1 MKKTILSLLSMA
13 FICAMTLTSCDEIM
27 SKMDNPV
34 DSYLKVDAEVF
45 VKEGSA
51 VELYAETISDAEV
64 TYTVG
69 DEKIAKVEKVSNHE
83 VKVIG
88 VKPGETVIDV
98 KLAAN
103 EYYKAGEA
111 KVKVVVG
118 PTYTLKDAV
127 VDGAKLKIG
136 YKFNGKDCL
145 FAYEYDAD
153 KKAFIELEENS
164 VPQEITDLY
173 EVSMIYNGEDK
184 ITQKLIS
191 KENGAVVPLELNLY
205 TGGSFDRIYKLPC
218 EMTSLQVNNYEMLP
232 YVPESV
238 TPVDILT
245 PGLLPDNMAV
255 GVKGAYPIN
264 IFPDNATNQ
273 VIKFTSSDPN
283 VITIDAAGNFECVA
297 AGTATIKAEA
307 TDGSGKFV
315 EKEITVTL
323 PIVDLSELT
332 APYIA
337 KNGEV
342 LTGETY
348 YKISIAENATVS
360 LSGATITNSVECL
373 GTATIV
379 LVKETVNTITN
390 YGSTALI
397 ASPAEKT
404 LTIKGEGQ
412 LNANGGGDNAG
423 IGSPNGGTCGNIVI
437 EGGIINAR
445 TSYGAAIGAGDG
457 GGVCGDIT
465 ISGGT
470 VTATK
475 NSACGAAIGSGDSW
489 GGGSACGNITITGG
503 TVTAIGGISGPGIG
517 AGGLEADYN
526 STCKNI
532 TITGGKV
539 TATGGQYAAGIGT
552 GYGSATYTSKSS
564 CGNITISGGT
574 VVATKGDNATWDVGP
589 SNSGQVGTVSVS
601 VTVKDKNGNP
611 ASIYSGAASAP
622 RRANAKALVLP
633 LPTPRR

>member
-27 SKMDNPV
+27 STMDNPV

-103 EYYKAGEA
+103 AYYKAGEA
-111 KVKVVVG
+111 KVKVVVT
-118 PTYTLKDAV
+118 PAVTLKDAV

-136 YKFNGKDCL
+136 YKFAGEDYI
-145 FAYEYDAD
+145 FAYEFDAAKKEFNPLDENNVPEAITKLYD
-153 KKAFIELEENS
+153 
-164 VPQEITDLY
+164 ITITYD
-173 EVSMIYNGEDK
+173 GDGK
-184 ITQKLIS
+184 ITQKLVS
-191 KENGAVVPLELNLY
+191 KADENVVPFVLNLY
-205 TGGSFDRIYKLPC
+205 TAGSFDRIYKLPI
-218 EMTSLQVNNYEMLP
+218 ELKSVVVNNYDVLP
-232 YVPESV
+232 YTEESV
-238 TPVDILT
+238 TPIADLQAA
-245 PGLLPDNMAV
+245 GLSDNMTVGEKGSFAV
-255 GVKGAYPIN
+255 TGVTPQ
-264 IFPDNATNQ
+264 NATNQ
-273 VIKFTSSDPN
+273 VIKYSSSN
-283 VITIDAAGNFECVA
+283 TAVMTIDANGNFEAVG
-297 AGTATIKAEA
+297 AGEATLKAEA

-315 EKEITVTL
+315 EKEITVTAE
-323 PIVDLSELT
+323 VNLSELT
-332 APYIA
+332 AEYTAP
-337 KNGEV
+337 NGVV
-342 LTGETY
+342 LKGETG

-360 LSGATITNSVECL
+360 LSGATINNSVECL

-379 LVKETVNTITN
+379 LVKETVNTITT
-390 YGSTALI
+390 GKVSTALI
-397 ASPAEKT
+397 AGPAETT

-412 LNANGGGDNAG
+412 LNANAGGDHAG
-423 IGSPNGGTCGNIVI
+423 IGSPYKGTCGNIVI
-437 EGGIINAR
+437 EGGIINAS
-445 TSYGAAIGAGDG
+445 TAYGAAIGAADG

-475 NSACGAAIGSGDSW
+475 NAGYGAAIGSGDSY

-503 TVTAIGGISGPGIG
+503 NVTAIGGPNAPGIG
-517 AGGLEADYN
+517 AGGLEENYN

-539 TATGGQYAAGIGT
+539 TATGGMNAAGIGT
-552 GYGSATYTSKSS
+552 GYGSGYSSKSS

-589 SNSGQVGTVSVS
+589 GYSGQVGTVSVS
-601 VTVKDKNGNP
+601 VTVKDKNGNN

-622 RRANAKALVLP
+622 RRANAKPVVLP
-633 LPTPRR
+633 VPTPRR

>member
-13 FICAMTLTSCDEIM
+13 FISAMTLTSCDEIM

-51 VELYAETISDAEV
+51 VKLYAETISDAEI

-103 EYYKAGEA
+103 AYYKAGEA
-111 KVKVVVG
+111 KVKVVVD

-127 VDGAKLKIG
+127 VAGAKLKIG

-145 FAYEYDAD
+145 FAYEYDAE
-153 KKAFIELEENS
+153 KKAFNLLPDNS
-164 VPQEITDLY
+164 TLPEGYFFILN
-173 EVSMIYNGEDK
+173 YNGDDK
-184 ITQKLIS
+184 ITQYLWDMNINKVLT
-191 KENGAVVPLELNLY
+191 LNLY
-205 TGGSFDRIYKLPC
+205 TGGSFDRIYKEPC

-238 TPVDILT
+238 TPIADLQAAQ
-245 PGLLPDNMAV
+245 LPDEMSTGDKGSFAV
-255 GVKGAYPIN
+255 IGVIPQ
-264 IFPDNATNQ
+264 NATNQ
-273 VIKFTSSDPN
+273 VIKYSSSN
-283 VITIDAAGNFECVA
+283 TAVMTIDANGNFEAVG
-297 AGTATIKAEA
+297 AGEATLKAEA
-307 TDGSGKFV
+307 TDGTGKFV
-315 EKEITVTL
+315 EKEITVTAE
-323 PIVDLSELT
+323 VNLSELT
-332 APYIA
+332 ADYTAP
-337 KNGEV
+337 NGVV
-342 LTGETY
+342 LKGETG

-360 LSGATITNSVECL
+360 LSGATINNSVECL

-379 LVKETVNTITN
+379 LVKETVNTITTSN
-390 YGSTALI
+390 GGTALI
-397 ASPAEKT
+397 AGPAETT

-412 LNANGGGDNAG
+412 LNANGSGDHAG
-423 IGSPNGGTCGNIVI
+423 IGSPYGRTCGNIVI
-437 EGGIINAR
+437 EGGIINAS
-445 TSYGAAIGAGDG
+445 TTYGAAIGAGDG

-475 NSACGAAIGSGDSW
+475 YGGFGAAIGSGDSY

-503 TVTAIGGISGPGIG
+503 NVTAIGGPSAPGIG
-517 AGGLEADYN
+517 AGGLEAEFN

-552 GYGSATYTSKSS
+552 GYGALSTSKSS

-574 VVATKGDNATWDVGP
+574 VVATKGGDATWDVGP
-589 SNSGQVGTVSVS
+589 GDSGQVGTVSVS
-601 VTVKDKNGNP
+601 VTVKDVNGNN

-622 RRANAKALVLP
+622 RRANAKPVVLP
-633 LPTPRR
+633 VPTPRR

>member
-103 EYYKAGEA
+103 AYYKAGEA
-111 KVKVVVG
+111 KVKVVVA

-145 FAYEYDAD
+145 FAYEYDAE
-153 KKAFIELEENS
+153 KKVFNELEENS

-191 KENGAVVPLELNLY
+191 KENGEVVPLELNLY

-283 VITIDAAGNFECVA
+283 VITIDAAGNIEA
-297 AGTATIKAEA
+297 KASGTATIKAEA
-307 TDGSGKFV
+307 TDGTGKFV
-315 EKEITVTL
+315 QHTITVVKTIIL
-323 PIVDLSELT
+323 EPKIWDIAGARFAAYVWNGSGSNWYLFGKVNDKWTVNIPPSYTGLVLVRLNSGTEVSWNAKWNQTYDIDLTTIDDNST
-332 APYIA
+332 F
-337 KNGEV
+337 
-342 LTGETY
+342 
-348 YKISIAENATVS
+348 
-360 LSGATITNSVECL
+360 TITE
-373 GTATIV
+373 
-379 LVKETVNTITN
+379 
-390 YGSTALI
+390 
-397 ASPAEKT
+397 
-404 LTIKGEGQ
+404 
-412 LNANGGGDNAG
+412 
-423 IGSPNGGTCGNIVI
+423 
-437 EGGIINAR
+437 
-445 TSYGAAIGAGDG
+445 
-457 GGVCGDIT
+457 
-465 ISGGT
+465 
-470 VTATK
+470 
-475 NSACGAAIGSGDSW
+475 W
-489 GGGSACGNITITGG
+489 
-503 TVTAIGGISGPGIG
+503 GPG
-517 AGGLEADYN
+517 DY
-526 STCKNI
+526 S
-532 TITGGKV
+532 
-539 TATGGQYAAGIGT
+539 Y
-552 GYGSATYTSKSS
+552 Y
-564 CGNITISGGT
+564 
-574 VVATKGDNATWDVGP
+574 
-589 SNSGQVGTVSVS
+589 SVS
-601 VTVKDKNGNP
+601 
-611 ASIYSGAASAP
+611 
-622 RRANAKALVLP
+622 NAQ
-633 LPTPRR
+633 